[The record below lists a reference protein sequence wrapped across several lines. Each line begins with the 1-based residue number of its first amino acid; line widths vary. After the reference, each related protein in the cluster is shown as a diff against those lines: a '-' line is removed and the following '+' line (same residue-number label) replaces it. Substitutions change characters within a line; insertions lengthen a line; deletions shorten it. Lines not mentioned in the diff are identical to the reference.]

1 MTRRGGDDTT
11 ANGRDRGR
19 EQGDSSGVG
28 RRWFLRSSGAAAGAA
43 LLAGCSSSGNGSD
56 GNASGSNSSGNGST
70 GNGSSG
76 NGTGGSDNATTG
88 GNTTGNATASGP
100 LGVESFRGSGPLVE
114 SRPPLDGTRIAELPD
129 LSGTL
134 SIYLGGGEGG
144 LYTEFLDL
152 LGQMYPDFNVELR
165 TASSAQLANTLITEV
180 NSGSTNADV
189 FWAIDVGAL
198 GVVADNDATVELP
211 TDVVEPV
218 PESFRPDNQ
227 WVGVAGRA
235 RSVPFN
241 TDTLSADQIPNKVQ
255 RFTDAQPLEGSMG
268 WAPTYGSFQ
277 SFITAM
283 RLLRGE
289 QGAKSWLRGMQ
300 QQGISEYPDEFLISN
315 AVADGELA
323 AGFANHY
330 YTLRVK
336 AARPDAPIELA
347 FTKGD
352 AGALINAAGVEIVKG
367 TQRRELATNFI
378 RHLLTAEAQE
388 FFATRTFAYP
398 MVPGVPP
405 VGGLPTIDE
414 LNPPQLDLAK
424 LSNLEPTL
432 TLMREVGV
440 L

>member
-11 ANGRDRGR
+11 ANGYDRGR
-19 EQGDSSGVG
+19 ERGDSSDVG
-28 RRWFLRSSGAAAGAA
+28 RRWFLRSSGAAVGAA
-43 LLAGCSSSGNGSD
+43 LLAGCSSSGSGSD
-56 GNASGSNSSGNGST
+56 GNASGSNGSGNGST
-70 GNGSSG
+70 GNG
-76 NGTGGSDNATTG
+76 TAGGDNATAG
-88 GNTTGNATASGP
+88 GNTTGNATTSGS

-144 LYTEFLDL
+144 LYTGFLDL
-152 LGQMYPDFNVELR
+152 LQEMYPEFDVKLR

-180 NSGSTNADV
+180 NSGSANADV
-189 FWAIDVGAL
+189 FWAVDVGAL

-211 TDVVEPV
+211 SEVVKPV
-218 PESFRPDNQ
+218 PDSFHPGNR

-255 RFTDAQPLEGSMG
+255 KFTDANPLEGSMG

-277 SFITAM
+277 SFVTAM
-283 RLLRGE
+283 RLLRGTQE
-289 QGAKSWLRGMQ
+289 TKTWLQGMT
-300 QQGISEYPDEFLISN
+300 QQGVSEYPDEFLVSN

-330 YTLRVK
+330 YALRVK

-352 AGALINAAGVEIVKG
+352 AGALVNAAGVEIIKG
-367 TQRRELATNFI
+367 TQRRELAANFI
-378 RHLLTAEAQE
+378 QHLLTAEAQE

-398 MVPGVPP
+398 MIPGVPP

-414 LNPPQLDLAK
+414 LNPPQLDLAE